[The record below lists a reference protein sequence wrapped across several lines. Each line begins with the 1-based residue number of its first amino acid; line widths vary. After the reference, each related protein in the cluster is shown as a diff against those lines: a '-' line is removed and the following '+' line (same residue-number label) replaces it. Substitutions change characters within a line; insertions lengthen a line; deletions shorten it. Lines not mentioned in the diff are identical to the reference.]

1 MNNQSKNGKG
11 MQLNVNAGSTPI
23 LYTDNIFMSTNHDG
37 LVLDIVQRVGSS
49 DQGQIVSR
57 IGMSREH
64 AKKFVEKLAQLLVKT
79 EGQMVTG
86 KDKIIN

>member
-1 MNNQSKNGKG
+1 MVNQKKRSPINI
-11 MQLNVNAGSTPI
+11 NINAELTPI
-23 LYTDNIFMSTNHDG
+23 LYTDSILMSTNPEG
-37 LVLDIVQRVGSS
+37 VTLDVVQRMGSS
-49 DQGQIVSR
+49 NKAQVVSR

-86 KDKIIN
+86 KDKVIN